1 MEINL
6 KALRLQKKDGKY
18 VFSYSE
24 LDPKRGMTTGMDFV
38 NSKQGRI
45 ISSEPV
51 DTETHRELLKHGLI
65 EYNNKQLAKYEQE
78 FLKKKE
84 EIMSNIKE
92 IEKLGEKLI

>member
-24 LDPKRGMTTGMDFV
+24 LDPKREMTTGMDFV

-45 ISSEPV
+45 ISSEHV

>member
-1 MEINL
+1 MEKEL
-6 KALRLQKKDGKY
+6 KVLRLMKKDGKY
-18 VFSYSE
+18 IFSYSE
-24 LDPKRGMTTGMDFV
+24 LDPKRGMATGMDFV

-45 ISSEPV
+45 ISSEPI
-51 DTETHRELLKHGLI
+51 DTEIHRDLLKNGLI

-92 IEKLGEKLI
+92 IEGLGEKLI